1 MYKFALYSFYKNI
14 GRYLIKETVKQSY
27 LVVLKKTATTN
38 NWVFISFSIISCLC
52 WLSTRDTRI
61 KGDIS
66 FVNENHLKCFSF
78 LKSVCQ
84 NYKKTNFFCF
94 KVFIF
99 ICSIVQKWRACKF
112 YFLQIRLYIVLQI
125 CETKTNIVRS
135 ECFLRLFLK

>member
-1 MYKFALYSFYKNI
+1 MFKFALYSFYKNI

-66 FVNENHLKCFSF
+66 FVNKNHLKCFSI

-84 NYKKTNFFCF
+84 NYKKNNFFCF

-99 ICSIVQKWRACKF
+99 ICSTYSTKVKGVQIL
-112 YFLQIRLYIVLQI
+112 FLRLYIVLQI

>member
-84 NYKKTNFFCF
+84 NYKKNNFFCF

-99 ICSIVQKWRACKF
+99 ICSTYSTKEKGVQ
-112 YFLQIRLYIVLQI
+112 I
-125 CETKTNIVRS
+125 
-135 ECFLRLFLK
+135 LFLTNSSIHSFTNLWNKDQYCA

>member
-1 MYKFALYSFYKNI
+1 MFKFALYSFYKNI

-84 NYKKTNFFCF
+84 NYKKNNFFCF

-99 ICSIVQKWRACKF
+99 ICSTYSTKVKGVQIL
-112 YFLQIRLYIVLQI
+112 FLRLYIVLQI